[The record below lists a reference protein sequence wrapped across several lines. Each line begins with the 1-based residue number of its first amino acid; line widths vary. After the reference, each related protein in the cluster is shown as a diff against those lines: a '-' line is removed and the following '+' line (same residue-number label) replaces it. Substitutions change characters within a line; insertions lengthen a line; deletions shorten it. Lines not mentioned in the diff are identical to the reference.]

1 MTPRGT
7 GIYLRVADVGQATQM
22 SVREG
27 RIVRRIVHVRH
38 PVRLQCLAGFGE
50 LAEHLAQIFA
60 LLAGNL
66 GSLV

>member
-1 MTPRGT
+1 MRT
-7 GIYLRVADVGQATQM
+7 GLHVRVTNVGQATQV

-27 RIVRRIVHVRH
+27 RVVRRIVHVRH
-38 PVRLQCLAGFGE
+38 PVRLQCLARFGE